1 VNTLFTRRENFV
13 LCLCMVSGP
22 LCTVR
27 LGGPVAYL
35 TAGTMPSV
43 FVTFRDS
50 APRRRA
56 LASEPGAAERYVL
69 FGLDQLRER
78 GWGVRH
84 NLERAGPPRLWA
96 RAVGGALKRVLE
108 AAGGYGGDF
117 ATVLASLRTAN
128 RADVVLSTVDTVG
141 IPLMLLKRAGRVR
154 PPLVYVAIGLPERL
168 AQLRSRRLRRLYAS
182 ALGSCA
188 AVVAYSEQEADD
200 IRAWVAANGG
210 SARAEFVPFGVDSR
224 SLAPDGGPGRGV
236 VSAGAD
242 PHRDFELLL
251 RVAGRMPEVEFR
263 IVTTADHA
271 RALSSRPANVVLETD
286 LPFEEMR
293 RRLLEAR
300 LVALP
305 VRENSY
311 SGATTV
317 LLQAMA
323 LEKPVVVTRTS
334 AIASGYGLVDGE
346 NVRLVAPGDEQGFE
360 RALADVLR
368 DDLHARALGAS
379 ARTTV
384 ERELTWERYVDRI
397 EERLR
402 DAVAAPARSGSPS
415 A

>member
-1 VNTLFTRRENFV
+1 
-13 LCLCMVSGP
+13 
-22 LCTVR
+22 
-27 LGGPVAYL
+27 
-35 TAGTMPSV
+35 MPSV

-50 APRRRA
+50 PQRRRA

-78 GWGVRH
+78 GWSVRH
-84 NLERAGPPRLWA
+84 NLERPGPPPFWA
-96 RAVGGALKRVLE
+96 RAPGRMLKRVVE
-108 AAGGYGGDF
+108 VTGGYGGDF

-141 IPLMLLKRAGRVR
+141 IPLMLLKRARRVR

-168 AQLRSRRLRRLYAS
+168 AQLRSQRMRRLYAS
-182 ALGSCA
+182 GLASCA
-188 AVVAYSEQEADD
+188 AVVAYSEKEAAD
-200 IRAWVAANGG
+200 ISAWVGAHGRSVG
-210 SARAEFVPFGVDSR
+210 TEFVPFGVDAGSF
-224 SLAPDGGPGRGV
+224 APADGRGEAGV
-236 VSAGAD
+236 VSVGAD
-242 PHRDFELLL
+242 DQRDFELLL
-251 RVAGRMPEVEFR
+251 RVAERMPDVDFR
-263 IVTTADHA
+263 IVTTADRA
-271 RALSSRPANVVLETD
+271 RELRSRPENVALESD

-293 RRLLEAR
+293 RRLAEAR

-346 NVRLVAPGDEQGFE
+346 NVRLVAPGDEAGFE

-368 DDLHARALGAS
+368 DDLHARALGTS

-384 ERELTWERYVDRI
+384 ERELTWERYVGRMEAI
-397 EERLR
+397 LE
-402 DAVAAPARSGSPS
+402 AVVAARPA
-415 A
+415 